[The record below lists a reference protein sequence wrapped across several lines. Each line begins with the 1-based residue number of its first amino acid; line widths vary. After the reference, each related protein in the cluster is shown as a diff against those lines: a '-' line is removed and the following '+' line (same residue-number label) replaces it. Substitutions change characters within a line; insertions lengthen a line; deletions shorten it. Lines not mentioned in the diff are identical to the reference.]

1 MWHPS
6 RLFFFWT
13 GSPVL
18 CVYGCI
24 RFRMASAHSSISH
37 FGVDVAPQMPTERQS
52 SNQAKSISDAAST
65 RYERGFTLRHSSY
78 RTFPLELFLPH
89 TKRITSWRVAK
100 SRMCGM
106 RLATWRQ
113 MVS

>member
-1 MWHPS
+1 
-6 RLFFFWT
+6 
-13 GSPVL
+13 
-18 CVYGCI
+18 
-24 RFRMASAHSSISH
+24 MASAHSSISH

-52 SNQAKSISDAAST
+52 SNQTKSISDAAST
-65 RYERGFTLRHSSY
+65 KYERGFTLRHSSY
-78 RTFPLELFLPH
+78 KTFPLELFLPH